1 MQDNKFFVG
10 VTPRSPNP
18 TMHPS
23 LSISGG
29 GFMGRGPALF
39 CARLESETGIS
50 LSSSLAWGAGTSVG
64 AINIALL
71 AAGHPAQAVLD
82 LHREH
87 LGKIF
92 GERLWAYRLTKCGP
106 QYGSSYLEDLL
117 KRFLGSRT
125 LGQTAFPV
133 YIAAWDARRRQI
145 KVFGPK
151 DDRTPL
157 WYAVRCSMAAPTYFA
172 PVDGRY
178 TDGGVAA
185 NDPALIGYAG
195 AVYDGVVKPG
205 DDVRIL
211 DLVTSGTT
219 PEGAPIPSDRFALTT
234 LQREI
239 LPSLT
244 AGNSSDVG
252 FMLRSLAT
260 ASPGLFH
267 SLQVAPETPDW
278 DLDQIQHA
286 PDLDPIWQ
294 RAWDEHGGPAKV
306 LLYGD
311 TP

>member
-1 MQDNKFFVG
+1 M
-10 VTPRSPNP
+10 TP
-18 TMHPS
+18 HPS

-39 CARLESETGIS
+39 CAHLEQETGIS
-50 LSSSLAWGAGTSVG
+50 LASSLAWGAGTSVG

-71 AAGHPAQAVLD
+71 AAGYSAEAVFD
-82 LHREH
+82 LHCDH
-87 LGKIF
+87 LDRIF
-92 GERLWAYRLTKCGP
+92 GQRLWAYRLTKCGP
-106 QYGSSYLEDLL
+106 KYGAGYLENLL
-117 KRFLGSRT
+117 RERLGSMT
-125 LGQTAFPV
+125 MSQTAFPV
-133 YIAAWDARRRQI
+133 YIAAWDARRRQV

-151 DDRTPL
+151 DSTIPL

-195 AVYDGVVKPG
+195 AVYDGILKPG

-219 PEGAPIPSDRFALTT
+219 PEGGPIPSDRFALTT
-234 LQREI
+234 LQKEI

-252 FMLRSLAT
+252 FMMRSLST
-260 ASPGLFH
+260 AQPGTFH
-267 SLQVAPETPDW
+267 ALQVAPETPDW
-278 DLDQIQHA
+278 DLDQTQHA
-286 PDLDPIWQ
+286 PELDPIWS
-294 RAWDEHGGPAKV
+294 RAWEEHGGAAKV
-306 LLYGD
+306 LLYGE